1 MLRNVWI
8 LNSQQLANLTEEI
21 FLRRKINTTSSVV
34 IDIAKDIM
42 KGMDD
47 LRLRSYVMF
56 ASFTSM
62 FRKELQHRVRL
73 LTLRLLTLRK
83 WDTYCSSSIKDK
95 HQDIQKVLG
104 LPCQIHLQNLKKDGR
119 LATTCLKVYLNT

>member
-8 LNSQQLANLTEEI
+8 LNSKQLANLTEEI

-62 FRKELQHRVRL
+62 FRKELQHSRL
-73 LTLRLLTLRK
+73 TELRIIKGTQHFLP
-83 WDTYCSSSIKDK
+83 SSAKD
-95 HQDIQKVLG
+95 
-104 LPCQIHLQNLKKDGR
+104 
-119 LATTCLKVYLNT
+119 